1 MRLANRRL
9 GYCVNADSRR
19 LTVFSLLC
27 AQLAYLIDRELYD
40 IKVDGTELATSQPD
54 KAKEL
59 TALWNA
65 WAERA
70 HVTPYPGA

>member
-1 MRLANRRL
+1 M
-9 GYCVNADSRR
+9 
-19 LTVFSLLC
+19 
-27 AQLAYLIDRELYD
+27 
-40 IKVDGTELATSQPD
+40 KVDGTELATSQPD